1 MPCIGQTSDNQV
13 TDLNNTIRLR
23 EAMLC
28 GLMTALEANEA
39 LETYVNSIDY
49 REGGFTRRQL
59 MSWWS
64 RHKEADRARRAQAA
78 GYLATS
84 SQGEFRCPAET
95 SRTTTKWSA

>member
-64 RHKEADRARRAQAA
+64 RHKEADRARRKRESRESKIQTARAKLTAA
-78 GYLATS
+78 ERKLLG
-84 SQGEFRCPAET
+84 F
-95 SRTTTKWSA
+95 